1 MWSNFFV
8 LCSWQKTWFILLLLY
23 CLGFPSQILGCG
35 NATPNNGQGLALLH
49 SIWSLLCKKELS
61 NNCMK
66 KCHTWSEWK
75 KSAYGHT
82 IHCSPHMGGHY
93 FSQKNRGM
101 IFSCCDG
108 EFLRPSQNRTAIP
121 SRLWF
126 FGSLQGRTHR
136 LSRLLQQPK
145 DQDKTKGPGICS
157 AQILDPSG
165 RLIYN
170 FV

>member
-1 MWSNFFV
+1 MA
-8 LCSWQKTWFILLLLY
+8 WQKTRLILLLLY
-23 CLGFPSQILGCG
+23 CLGFSSQILGCG

-126 FGSLQGRTHR
+126 LDHFKAELIDYLDYYNNRRIKIRLKGLAFAQHRYQTLQV
-136 LSRLLQQPK
+136 
-145 DQDKTKGPGICS
+145 
-157 AQILDPSG
+157 A
-165 RLIYN
+165 
-170 FV
+170 